1 MCGMTPLLFEIIMS
15 DKLFI
20 TVNKLLVT
28 NRHTCNVISSNRKQD
43 PRPCLSAAHLG
54 PAFKL
59 RKLVD

>member
-1 MCGMTPLLFEIIMS
+1 MMPLLFELIVTCE
-15 DKLFI
+15 LFI
-20 TVNKLLVT
+20 AGNKVLVT
-28 NRHTCNVISSNRKQD
+28 NRRTCNVISSNRKQD